1 MLTFVSFVES
11 ILVEDVEVGYF
22 LDDMLHFL
30 VDGIWDVASCQKLDN
45 PVIELWVHS
54 VVWDEWS
61 LLGEAFYK
69 IRDMVRFP
77 MRGTR

>member
-1 MLTFVSFVES
+1 MLTFISFVES
-11 ILVEDVEVGYF
+11 ILVEDVKVRCF
-22 LDDMLHFL
+22 LDDMLYFL
-30 VDGIWDVASCQKLDN
+30 IDGVQDVASCQKLDN

-69 IRDMVRFP
+69 IRGMVRFP
-77 MRGTR
+77 MRGMR